1 MPEQTTPAPQ
11 TSNAPEIKSSPEKKS
26 PLKKIIVLLVVVIG
40 IVAFYVFDGAQ
51 YLSISRFRNWVDEQ
65 PFIAATAYF
74 VIYVLVASLPVAA
87 LLTVM
92 GGAVFGLW
100 WGLALVSFAST
111 LGATL
116 SFVISRLLLRDW
128 VQEKFGH
135 YLKTINEGV
144 EREGAFYLFSLRLI
158 PAFPFFA
165 INLVMGL
172 TPMKTW
178 TFYWVSQ
185 IGMLAGTAVYVNF
198 GAQLADIEEISLSG
212 ILTPNIIGAFVLLG
226 IFPLVIKKTMAFVQR
241 RYGRNKLEQGS
252 AKSDGAAS

>member
-1 MPEQTTPAPQ
+1 MSENLEPETN
-11 TSNAPEIKSSPEKKS
+11 TSKKKS
-26 PLKKIIVLLVVVIG
+26 PVQKIIVLLLLIAG
-40 IVAFYVFDGAQ
+40 IVSFYYFDGAQ
-51 YLSISRFRNWVDEQ
+51 YLSIERFRNWVNEQ
-65 PFIAATAYF
+65 PFIAAAAYF
-74 VIYVLVASLPVAA
+74 VIYVLVAALPVAA

-100 WGLALVSFAST
+100 WGLLLVSFAST

-116 SFVISRLLLRDW
+116 SFLISRLLLRDW

-135 YLKTINEGV
+135 YLKTINDGV

-172 TPMKTW
+172 TPMRTW

-185 IGMLAGTAVYVNF
+185 VGMLAGTAVYVNF

-226 IFPLVIKKTMAFVQR
+226 IFPLIIKKVMAFVR
-241 RYGRNKLEQGS
+241 NRYGTKKVASDEKPSGES
-252 AKSDGAAS
+252 AS